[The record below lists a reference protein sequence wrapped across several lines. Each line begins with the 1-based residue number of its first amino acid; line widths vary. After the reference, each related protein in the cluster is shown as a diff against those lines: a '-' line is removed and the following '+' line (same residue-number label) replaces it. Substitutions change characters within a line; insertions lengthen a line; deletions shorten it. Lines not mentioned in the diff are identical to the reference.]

1 MPECARLRGLWMLL
15 LWAPPAAALP
25 EPERV
30 ELEVPVYESD
40 RVEALPAYLY
50 RPDGPGPHPAIV
62 DLHGCNGLWP
72 LRTDPWYER
81 YLAWG
86 LAVLQVDSFTSR
98 GYGGGICASLFAVP
112 TWQRALDAHAAK
124 RWLRARPW
132 ADARRV
138 FLTGFS
144 HGATTTLLAL
154 DDDLNAA
161 APFAGAVAVAPWCLD
176 TLPNSHTDLLILIG
190 GADCWTP
197 AQRCRVM
204 PARAPERV
212 ELVVYEH
219 RFHSFDAPGV
229 DAIVQ
234 GHRVAYDAAAHRD
247 AVRRAEEFFARR
259 LGPARG
265 AGPER

>member
-1 MPECARLRGLWMLL
+1 MPERARLRGCFALL
-15 LWAPPAAALP
+15 LWAPAAAALP
-25 EPERV
+25 EPERL
-30 ELEVPVYESD
+30 ELEVPVHASERTEVLSA
-40 RVEALPAYLY
+40 RLY
-50 RPDGPGPHPAIV
+50 RPDGPGPHPAVV

-72 LRTDPWYER
+72 LRTDPWYGH
-81 YLAWG
+81 YLGWG
-86 LAVLQVDSFTSR
+86 LAVLQVDSFAPR
-98 GYGGGICASLFAVP
+98 GYSGGICGSLFAVP

-124 RWLRARPW
+124 DWLRAQPW
-132 ADARRV
+132 VDPRRV

-161 APFAGAVAVAPWCLD
+161 APFAGAIAVAPWCPD

-190 GADCWTP
+190 GADQWTP

-204 PARAPERV
+204 PAAAPERV
-212 ELVVYEH
+212 ELVIYEH

-234 GHRVAYDAAAHRD
+234 GHRVAYDAAAHQD
-247 AVRRAEEFFARR
+247 AVRRAGEFFARR
-259 LGPARG
+259 LER
-265 AGPER
+265 AGGEE

>member
-1 MPECARLRGLWMLL
+1 MARCAGPAGFLALA

-25 EPERV
+25 QPERV
-30 ELEVPVYESD
+30 ELAAPVHQSGRTEI
-40 RVEALPAYLY
+40 LPAYLY

-72 LRTDPWYER
+72 GRTDPWYER
-81 YLAWG
+81 YLEWG

-98 GYGGGICASLFAVP
+98 GHGGGICGSLFAVP

-124 RWLRARPW
+124 DWLRARPW
-132 ADARRV
+132 AAAERV

-144 HGATTTLLAL
+144 HGATTALLAL
-154 DDDLNAA
+154 DDELNAA

-176 TLPNSHTDLLILIG
+176 SLQNSHTDLLILIG
-190 GADCWTP
+190 GADRWTP

-204 PARAPERV
+204 SAAVPERV

-234 GHRVAYDAAAHRD
+234 GHRVAYDAAAHQD
-247 AVRRAEEFFARR
+247 AVRRAEEFFGRR
-259 LGPARG
+259 LGR
-265 AGPER
+265 